1 MSGRALREMTEGSQ
15 RLYAALAGSVSRGEV
30 RPLAGARHSTVTT
43 DRPDAVVQA
52 VRDLL
57 GRI

>member
-1 MSGRALREMTEGSQ
+1 MAAGNRC
-15 RLYAALAGSVSRGEV
+15 LYTDLAASVTRGEY
-30 RPLAGARHSTVTT
+30 RPLEGARHSSMTT

-57 GRI
+57 TMVTS